1 ASGTDVDG
9 DGLTWSYA
17 WYINGTGSA
26 TVADTLPSSETARGD
41 EIYVVATPNDG
52 TEDGT
57 PVTSATVTVVNAAP
71 AATDVTL
78 SPASAYTNDTLTAT
92 PAGADPDGDAL
103 TWTYAWYVDGTEV
116 VGETG
121 ASLSGTLYFDR
132 GQAVYVVATPSDSDA
147 VGSSATSSTTT
158 ILNTVPTAPTVA
170 ISPSPAFESSDLIC
184 EVDTAST
191 DADGDA
197 ISYSFSWT
205 VDGASTS
212 ATTTTVWP
220 DDTVLAAETTGGE
233 EWICTATPDD
243 GSASGATATDT
254 ITIQTWAG
262 ERIFTPCGV
271 SGRTGPSQAD
281 CDAAYAGGTLDGE
294 VTVATGVQTW
304 TVPSSGDYLITAYGA
319 QGASGDSSYVGG
331 WGALSEGVLALTAGD
346 VLYIAVGQEG
356 VGQSSGSN
364 GGGGGGSFVVDA
376 AGTPLVVAGG
386 GGGTRTNVSQ
396 DGCDAVASN
405 YGVQGSS
412 SSRTSSCSVK
422 SSEYGL
428 GGVVSGGSWGSGGA
442 GFYGD
447 GESERTTYSSW
458 GGDGGYSWA
467 NGIEGGQGNA
477 SCGVSGDGGFGG
489 GGSGDGC
496 WGGGGGGGFSGGDGG
511 RVAGGGG
518 SYVDSSATDIVRA
531 TGYNDGEGWVVID
544 VAE

>member
-1 ASGTDVDG
+1 M
-9 DGLTWSYA
+9 
-17 WYINGTGSA
+17 
-26 TVADTLPSSETARGD
+26 
-41 EIYVVATPNDG
+41 
-52 TEDGT
+52 
-57 PVTSATVTVVNAAP
+57 
-71 AATDVTL
+71 
-78 SPASAYTNDTLTAT
+78 
-92 PAGADPDGDAL
+92 
-103 TWTYAWYVDGTEV
+103 TYDWYVDGSSV
-116 VGETG
+116 QSG
-121 ASLSGTLYFDR
+121 AASTLSGSLYFDR
-132 GQAVYVVATPSDSDA
+132 DQTVYVIVTADDGTDATSVTSRTITITNTPPSAPVATIYP
-147 VGSSATSSTTT
+147 
-158 ILNTVPTAPTVA
+158 APA
-170 ISPSPAFESSDLIC
+170 YEDDDLIC

-294 VTVATGVQTW
+294 VTVSSGIQTW

-376 AGTPLVVAGG
+376 AGTPGV
-386 GGGTRTNVSQ
+386 
-396 DGCDAVASN
+396 AVA
-405 YGVQGSS
+405 
-412 SSRTSSCSVK
+412 
-422 SSEYGL
+422 
-428 GGVVSGGSWGSGGA
+428 A
-442 GFYGD
+442 
-447 GESERTTYSSW
+447 
-458 GGDGGYSWA
+458 
-467 NGIEGGQGNA
+467 
-477 SCGVSGDGGFGG
+477 FGG
-489 GGSGDGC
+489 GE
-496 WGGGGGGGFSGGDGG
+496 
-511 RVAGGGG
+511 A
-518 SYVDSSATDIVRA
+518 
-531 TGYNDGEGWVVID
+531 
-544 VAE
+544 